1 MVRDQDVLRQ
11 VREGGTDL
19 TAGLRPT
26 PSVVTADQY
35 VADLFELAVES
46 PLPVAVIDEHDRLIG
61 VVPRV
66 TLLASLVN
74 MPTTTTEIPIIEPT
88 PTIPA
93 AEITE
98 TLAAETSD
106 PAARP
111 QSTPR
116 AETQEDRA

>member
-1 MVRDQDVLRQ
+1 
-11 VREGGTDL
+11 
-19 TAGLRPT
+19 
-26 PSVVTADQY
+26 
-35 VADLFELAVES
+35 
-46 PLPVAVIDEHDRLIG
+46 
-61 VVPRV
+61 
-66 TLLASLVN
+66 LLASLVN

-111 QSTPR
+111 QRTPR